1 MTFDEVVE
9 NRRSIRKFKNEIIE
23 EETIK
28 EIIKS
33 AIHTPSAHNRQP
45 WKVVILKEQI
55 KNEIADLLIEKNKEL
70 NDISIPVTA
79 NTIKEAP
86 ILLAIF
92 LDQKEEKEK
101 TDDLLSIG
109 AFIYHICLKA
119 TEMELGSLWID
130 NTTYVKKEITEL
142 TGVNLECISTV
153 ALGKQDQNPNK
164 RPRKELEEI
173 MIKNS

>member
-130 NTTYVKKEITEL
+130 NTTYVKKEITRL
-142 TGVNLECISTV
+142 KKSCDFFTFKL
-153 ALGKQDQNPNK
+153 
-164 RPRKELEEI
+164 
-173 MIKNS
+173 